1 MDESKEEEKRRK
13 KEAKDQIKQL
23 KQQQKENKKEIS
35 RIKTESGQSKM
46 APVLTFVLVVLF
58 ILILLALIKMDVGG
72 FGSNVLGPIIGDI
85 PYVNKILPASAQQE
99 VLPGL
104 LPEETTEAPTTEAP
118 TTEEATTEAK
128 KEKKKKKSTEET
140 EDVSESGGSGETAGS
155 SKTQQID
162 STIQMYVE
170 TYEAMDPAIAAGILE
185 GMEGDYNLVA
195 RILVNME
202 ASKRAEI
209 LANMSTNNATK
220 ISKIMQSQS

>member
-1 MDESKEEEKRRK
+1 MDESKEEAKRRK

-46 APVLTFVLVVLF
+46 APVLTFVFVVLF

-85 PYVNKILPASAQQE
+85 PYVNKILPESAQQE

-128 KEKKKKKSTEET
+128 KEKKKKKKTTEAE
-140 EDVSESGGSGETAGS
+140 EDASGSGSSASS
-155 SKTQQID
+155 SKKNQVD
-162 STIQMYVE
+162 PTIQMYVE
-170 TYEAMDPAIAAGILE
+170 TYEAMEPATAASILE
-185 GMEGDYNLVA
+185 GMEGDFDLVA
-195 RILVNME
+195 RILVNMD

-220 ISKIMQSQS
+220 ISKIMQSQR